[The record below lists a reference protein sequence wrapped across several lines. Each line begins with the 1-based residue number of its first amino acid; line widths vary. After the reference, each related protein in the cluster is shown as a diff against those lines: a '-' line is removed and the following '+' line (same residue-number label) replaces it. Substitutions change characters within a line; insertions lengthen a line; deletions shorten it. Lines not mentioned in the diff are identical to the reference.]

1 MRVVNQMKKPITL
14 LILSTFFLSSCS
26 QSNRLELHK
35 ARIASAVVYE
45 EIPADFVPKEIRI
58 ISAGDSL
65 TEGVGDSTETG
76 GYLPYLRTLLEEEKG
91 IKEVDFYNYGV
102 KGIRTP
108 QLLKRLQTEEMKE
121 PLSTADLV
129 ILTIGGNDIMKVV
142 KDNISNLQLSYF
154 NKERE
159 VYINNLIEI
168 MNSIIRV
175 NPEAYIVLVGVYNP
189 FSEWFSDIKE
199 LDKIVSDWN
208 EASQRVVSN
217 YSNAYFVGIED
228 LFINPAESLLHTD
241 NFHPNDKGYELIA
254 ERLNQTL
261 AERTLP
267 DLVKKAYMVSKEEN

>member
-1 MRVVNQMKKPITL
+1 MKEVFIL

-26 QSNRLELHK
+26 QSDRWDLHEE
-35 ARIASAVVYE
+35 RMASAVVYAE
-45 EIPADFVPKEIRI
+45 VPADFVPKEISI

-65 TEGVGDSTETG
+65 TEGVGDTTKTG

-102 KGIRTP
+102 KGNRTP
-108 QLLKRLQTEEMKE
+108 QLLKSLQTDEIKDTI
-121 PLSTADLV
+121 STADLV
-129 ILTIGGNDIMKVV
+129 ILTIGGNDIMKIV
-142 KDNISNLQLSYF
+142 KDNISNLQLSVF
-154 NKERE
+154 EKERE
-159 VYINNLIEI
+159 VYINNLYQI
-168 MNSIIRV
+168 MNTIIQT

-189 FSEWFSDIKE
+189 FSQWFSDIKE

-208 EASQRVVSN
+208 VASRMVVAN

-228 LFINPAESLLHTD
+228 LFKKTTESRLHTD

-254 ERLNQTL
+254 ERLNETL
-261 AERTLP
+261 EERTLP

>member
-1 MRVVNQMKKPITL
+1 MKKVFTL
-14 LILSTFFLSSCS
+14 FILSTFFLSSCS
-26 QSNRLELHK
+26 PSDRLEFHK
-35 ARIASAVVYE
+35 ERTASAVVYE
-45 EIPADFVPKEIRI
+45 EIPVDFVPKEIRI

-65 TEGVGDSTETG
+65 TEGVGDSTKTG

-91 IKEVDFYNYGV
+91 IKEVDFYNFGV
-102 KGIRTP
+102 KGNRTP

-121 PLSTADLV
+121 TLSTADLV

-142 KDNISNLQLSYF
+142 RDNISNLQLSVF
-154 NKERE
+154 EKERE

-189 FSEWFSDIKE
+189 FSQWFSDIKE
-199 LDKIVSDWN
+199 LDQIVSEWN
-208 EASQRVVSN
+208 EASQRVVAN

-228 LFINPAESLLHTD
+228 LFINPAERLLHTD

-254 ERLNQTL
+254 ERLNETL
-261 AERTLP
+261 EERTLP

>member
-1 MRVVNQMKKPITL
+1 MKKVFTL
-14 LILSTFFLSSCS
+14 LILSAFFLSSCS

-35 ARIASAVVYE
+35 ERTASAVVYE
-45 EIPADFVPKEIRI
+45 EIPDDFVPKEIKI

-65 TEGVGDSTETG
+65 TEGVGDSTNTG

-91 IKEVDFYNYGV
+91 IKEVDFYNFGV
-102 KGIRTP
+102 KGNRAP
-108 QLLKRLQTEEMKE
+108 QLLNRLQTEDMKE
-121 PLSTADLV
+121 SLSTADLV

-142 KDNISNLQLSYF
+142 KDNITNLELSIF
-154 NKERE
+154 EKEKV
-159 VYINNLIEI
+159 VYIKNLIEI

-189 FSEWFSDIKE
+189 FSQWFSDVKE

-208 EASQRVVSN
+208 AASQGVVSN

-228 LFINPAESLLHTD
+228 LFINPTESLLHTD

-254 ERLNQTL
+254 ERLNETL
-261 AERTLP
+261 EERTLP

>member
-1 MRVVNQMKKPITL
+1 MKKVFTL
-14 LILSTFFLSSCS
+14 LILSTYFLSSCS
-26 QSNRLELHK
+26 QSDRLELHK
-35 ARIASAVVYE
+35 ERTASAVVYE
-45 EIPADFVPKEIRI
+45 EIPGDFVPKEIRI

-65 TEGVGDSTETG
+65 TEGVGDSTNTG

-91 IKEVDFYNYGV
+91 IKEVDFYNFGV
-102 KGIRTP
+102 KGNRTP

-121 PLSTADLV
+121 TIATADLV

-142 KDNISNLQLSYF
+142 RDNISNLQLSVF

-168 MNSIIRV
+168 MDSIIRV

-189 FSEWFSDIKE
+189 FSQWFSDIQE

-228 LFINPAESLLHTD
+228 LFINPPESLLHTD

-254 ERLNQTL
+254 ERLNETL
-261 AERTLP
+261 EERTLP

>member
-1 MRVVNQMKKPITL
+1 MKKLFTL

-26 QSNRLELHK
+26 QSDRLELHK
-35 ARIASAVVYE
+35 ERTASAVVYE

-65 TEGVGDSTETG
+65 TEGVGDSTNTG

-91 IKEVDFYNYGV
+91 IKEVDFYNFGV
-102 KGIRTP
+102 KGNRTT
-108 QLLKRLQTEEMKE
+108 QLLKRLQTEDMKE
-121 PLSTADLV
+121 TLAAADLV

-142 KDNISNLQLSYF
+142 RDNISNLQLSVF
-154 NKERE
+154 EKEKE

-168 MNSIIRV
+168 MNSIIQV

-189 FSEWFSDIKE
+189 FSQWFSDIQE
-199 LDKIVSDWN
+199 LDQIVSDWN

-228 LFINPAESLLHTD
+228 LFMNPAESLLHTD

-254 ERLNQTL
+254 ERLNETL
-261 AERTLP
+261 EERTLP

>member
-1 MRVVNQMKKPITL
+1 MKKVFTL
-14 LILSTFFLSSCS
+14 LILSTYFLSSCS
-26 QSNRLELHK
+26 QSDRLELHK
-35 ARIASAVVYE
+35 ERTASAVVYE
-45 EIPADFVPKEIRI
+45 EIPGDFVPKEIRI

-65 TEGVGDSTETG
+65 TEGVGDSTNTG

-91 IKEVDFYNYGV
+91 IKEVDFYNFGV
-102 KGIRTP
+102 KGNRTP

-121 PLSTADLV
+121 TISTADLV

-142 KDNISNLQLSYF
+142 RDNISNLQLSVF

-189 FSEWFSDIKE
+189 FSQWFSDIQE

-228 LFINPAESLLHTD
+228 LFINPPESLLHTD

-254 ERLNQTL
+254 ERLNETL
-261 AERTLP
+261 EERTLP

>member
-1 MRVVNQMKKPITL
+1 MKKVFTL

-26 QSNRLELHK
+26 QSDRLELHK
-35 ARIASAVVYE
+35 ERTASAVVYE
-45 EIPADFVPKEIRI
+45 EIPADFVPKELKI

-65 TEGVGDSTETG
+65 TEGVGDSTKTG

-91 IKEVDFYNYGV
+91 IKEVDFYNFGV
-102 KGIRTP
+102 KGNRTP
-108 QLLKRLQTEEMKE
+108 QLLKRLQTEDMKE
-121 PLSTADLV
+121 TLAAADLV

-142 KDNISNLQLSYF
+142 RDNISNLQLSVF
-154 NKERE
+154 EKERE
-159 VYINNLIEI
+159 VYINHLIEI

-189 FSEWFSDIKE
+189 FSQWFSDIQE
-199 LDKIVSDWN
+199 LDQIVSNWN

-254 ERLNQTL
+254 ERLNETL
-261 AERTLP
+261 EERTLP

>member
-1 MRVVNQMKKPITL
+1 MKKLFTL

-35 ARIASAVVYE
+35 ARTASAVVYE

-65 TEGVGDSTETG
+65 TEGVGDSTKTG

-91 IKEVDFYNYGV
+91 IKEVDFYNFGV
-102 KGIRTP
+102 KGNRTP
-108 QLLKRLQTEEMKE
+108 QLLKRLQTEDMKE
-121 PLSTADLV
+121 TLAAADLV

-142 KDNISNLQLSYF
+142 RDNISNLQLSVF
-154 NKERE
+154 EKERE
-159 VYINNLIEI
+159 VYTNNLVEI

-189 FSEWFSDIKE
+189 FSQWFSDIQE

-254 ERLNQTL
+254 ERLNETL
-261 AERTLP
+261 EERTLP

>member
-1 MRVVNQMKKPITL
+1 MIKVFTL
-14 LILSTFFLSSCS
+14 LILSTYFLSSCS
-26 QSNRLELHK
+26 QSDRLELHK
-35 ARIASAVVYE
+35 ERTASAVVYE
-45 EIPADFVPKEIRI
+45 EIPGDFVPKEIRI

-65 TEGVGDSTETG
+65 TEGVGDSTNTG

-91 IKEVDFYNYGV
+91 IKEVDFYNFGV
-102 KGIRTP
+102 KGNRTP
-108 QLLKRLQTEEMKE
+108 QLLKKLQTEEMKE
-121 PLSTADLV
+121 KLSTADLV

-142 KDNISNLQLSYF
+142 RDNISNLQLSVF
-154 NKERE
+154 NKERA

-189 FSEWFSDIKE
+189 FSQWFSDIQE

-228 LFINPAESLLHTD
+228 LFINPPESLLHTD

-254 ERLNQTL
+254 ERLNETL
-261 AERTLP
+261 EERTLP

>member
-1 MRVVNQMKKPITL
+1 MKKVFPL

-26 QSNRLELHK
+26 LSDRLELHK
-35 ARIASAVVYE
+35 ERTASAVVYE
-45 EIPADFVPKEIRI
+45 EIPADFVPKEIKI
-58 ISAGDSL
+58 VSAGDSL
-65 TEGVGDSTETG
+65 TEGVGDSTKTG

-91 IKEVDFYNYGV
+91 IKEVDFYNFGV
-102 KGIRTP
+102 KGDRTT
-108 QLLKRLQTEEMKE
+108 QLLKRLETNEMKDT
-121 PLSTADLV
+121 LATADLV

-142 KDNISNLQLSYF
+142 KDNISNLQLPVF

-168 MNSIIRV
+168 MNTIIRI
-175 NPEAYIVLVGVYNP
+175 NPDAYIVLVGVYNP
-189 FSEWFSDIKE
+189 FSQLFSDIKE
-199 LDKIVSDWN
+199 LDKIVSEWN

-228 LFINPAESLLHTD
+228 LFINQSQSLLHTD

-254 ERLNQTL
+254 ERLNETL
-261 AERTLP
+261 EERTLP

>member
-1 MRVVNQMKKPITL
+1 MKKVLTL
-14 LILSTFFLSSCS
+14 LILSTYFLSSCS
-26 QSNRLELHK
+26 QSDRLELHK
-35 ARIASAVVYE
+35 ERTASAVVYE
-45 EIPADFVPKEIRI
+45 EIPGDFVPKEIRI

-65 TEGVGDSTETG
+65 TEGVGDSTNTG

-91 IKEVDFYNYGV
+91 IKEVDFYNFGV
-102 KGIRTP
+102 KGNRTP

-121 PLSTADLV
+121 TISTADLV

-142 KDNISNLQLSYF
+142 RDNISNLQLSVF

-175 NPEAYIVLVGVYNP
+175 NPEAYIVLIGVYNP
-189 FSEWFSDIKE
+189 FSQWFSDIQE

-228 LFINPAESLLHTD
+228 LFINPPESLLHTD

-254 ERLNQTL
+254 ERLNETL
-261 AERTLP
+261 EERTLP